1 MPKPGSRGFGM
12 GVVEAVGNISLNA
25 HWLITAN
32 LVMGALLLLWILRYL
47 RLSARA
53 RESEWRNTATV
64 ENLAEGFYRTSV
76 DGKQLYAN
84 AALVKMNGYDSAEEM
99 LASVNDIATEWYVD
113 PKRREEFCQALAEH
127 GSVADFI
134 SEIYRHKTRERIWIS
149 ENARTVHDPH
159 TGKILCYEG
168 SIREITAEMERNK
181 LEKQLEKLATNLSGG
196 LYQLQ
201 KTPEGRF
208 SLTYASPGVERLLGK
223 LETNTNRGLQA
234 YINRFHPD
242 DAALYL
248 RNLESS
254 SQSLE
259 TIRNEFRYLQDDETW
274 RWIELTATPEKLEDG
289 SIVWHG
295 SINDITARKSAEE
308 QVHQLAFFDPLTE
321 LPNRRVFTQRLETM
335 MGACRRRNEHGAVLF
350 IDLDNFKTL
359 NDTHGHET
367 GDELLRQVARRL
379 KQGVRSTD
387 TVSRFGGDEFVL
399 LLDSLGTEMSDAI
412 SNATDAANKIVREFA
427 TGFDLGTIEHATTP
441 SIGVVVFDGESR
453 KAADIIK
460 SADIAMY
467 EAKKGGRNS
476 FVIFDP
482 ENLDNVSDMYLLQR
496 DLAAAIRNEELVFEF
511 QPQVDVNGRILG
523 AEALVRWNHPE
534 RGLLAPSAFVPMA
547 EKTGLIMEINEWVLT
562 NAISTLARWG
572 RNPEMAGLNLSVNL
586 SVQQFRLPEFVET
599 MKQRIAKAG
608 IDASRLTLELTEH
621 VMARDPGRVAE
632 NMAELRK
639 TGIRFS
645 LDDFG
650 TGYSSLSQLNQFP
663 FDEVKIDGA
672 FVSDIEHRES
682 NRSLIEAILGM
693 AQALDLE
700 TVAEHVGSPFQVEFL
715 RDRGCNLF
723 QGFYFHPPVSEDRLA
738 SLTSGQKAPVR
749 HLRVLAQ

>member
-1 MPKPGSRGFGM
+1 M
-12 GVVEAVGNISLNA
+12 GVYEALGNISVNS
-25 HWLITAN
+25 HWLITTN
-32 LVMGALLLLWILRYL
+32 LVMGALLLLWILRYF
-47 RLSARA
+47 RLSATA

-84 AALVKMNGYDSAEEM
+84 AALVKINGYDSAEEM
-99 LASVNDIATEWYVD
+99 LANVNDIASEWYVD
-113 PKRREEFCQALAEH
+113 PGRREEFRAVLAEH
-127 GSVADFI
+127 GSVSNFV
-134 SEIYRHKTRERIWIS
+134 SQVYRHKTREPIWIS
-149 ENARTVHDPH
+149 ENARIVRNPRN
-159 TGKILCYEG
+159 GQVEFYEG
-168 SIREITAEMERNK
+168 SIREITAEMERQK
-181 LEKQLEKLATNLSGG
+181 LEKQLEKLAHNLSGG

-201 KTPEGRF
+201 KSPAGHF
-208 SLTYASPGVERLLGK
+208 SCTYASPGFERLLGK
-223 LETNTNRGLQA
+223 LDTNTTRGLQT
-234 YINRFHPD
+234 YVDRMHPD
-242 DAALYL
+242 DASQYL
-248 RNLESS
+248 TMLDRSARTMEIIHK
-254 SQSLE
+254 E
-259 TIRNEFRYLQDDETW
+259 IRYRQDDQSW
-274 RWIELTATPEKLEDG
+274 KWIELTATPEKLEDG

-295 SINDITARKSAEE
+295 SIQDITARKSAEE

-321 LPNRRVFTQRLETM
+321 LPNRRVFTQRLEQM
-335 MGACRRRNEHGAVLF
+335 IGACRRRKEHGAVLF
-350 IDLDNFKTL
+350 IDLDNFKSL

-367 GDELLRQVARRL
+367 GDELLRQVAKRL

-399 LLDSLGTEMSDAI
+399 LLDSLGCEMSDAI
-412 SNATDAANKIVREFA
+412 SNATGAANKILREFS

-441 SIGVVVFDGESR
+441 SIGVVVFDGTNR
-453 KAADIIK
+453 NATDIIK

-496 DLAAAIRNEELVFEF
+496 DLAAAIRNEELVFEY

-547 EKTGLIMEINEWVLT
+547 EKTGLIMDINEWVLT
-562 NAISTLARWG
+562 NAITTLSRWAG
-572 RNPEMAGLNLSVNL
+572 KPEMAQLNLSVNL
-586 SVQQFRLPEFVET
+586 SVQQFRLPEFVDK
-599 MKQRIAKAG
+599 MKARIGEAG
-608 IDASRLTLELTEH
+608 IDAKRLTLELTEH
-621 VMARDPGRVAE
+621 VMARDPKRVAE

-663 FDEVKIDGA
+663 FNEVKIDGA

-693 AQALDLE
+693 AQALELE

-715 RDRGCNLF
+715 RERGCNLF
-723 QGFYFHPPVSEDRLA
+723 QGFYFHPPVSEQMLE
-738 SLTSGQKAPVR
+738 SLTMEQTLPAR
-749 HLRVLAQ
+749 QLRVVAS